1 VRRAYRLCFSMKLA
15 TLVLILSTVSLSA
28 ARADD
33 ASVRSLQF
41 AQMTQSKPEHQ
52 PTGACTPIGLTANGD
67 IVFPWECRE
76 IIEKQRG
83 PVTVNVPT
91 VPSDPSARDQPAPLN
106 ARSEDAVAPPVPA
119 QPTVATT
126 GDHASSPP
134 DANAAL
140 TAKPLAHR
148 QRFSAVRHKDQPA
161 TTQPHPAVG
170 AVVKVSSK
178 DTANKDT
185 TSKDTSNK
193 DKVALQRGA
202 AQK

>member
-1 VRRAYRLCFSMKLA
+1 MKLA
-15 TLVLILSTVSLSA
+15 TLVLILCAVSLSA
-28 ARADD
+28 SRADD

-41 AQMTQSKPEHQ
+41 AQTTPSKPEHQ

-91 VPSDPSARDQPAPLN
+91 VPSDPPSKDSPASPN
-106 ARSEDAVAPPVPA
+106 ARPEEAVAPPDAA
-119 QPTVATT
+119 QPMVATA

-134 DANAAL
+134 DANATL

-148 QRFSAVRHKDQPA
+148 QRFSAVRHKGQPT
-161 TTQPHPAVG
+161 TTQPRPAVG
-170 AVVKVSSK
+170 AVIKVS
-178 DTANKDT
+178 N
-185 TSKDTSNK
+185 KDTSNK

-202 AQK
+202 PPK